1 MAISIDNQ
9 KLRNDDQ
16 YVAHLVRNSRSR
28 RGKVLSG
35 DKYFDPQTI
44 GLVWL
49 NPSDRVFSLDGSQVA
64 PTALT
69 WSNVFDE
76 ASIWVIDLN
85 VSSYVAGEII
95 FSNSE
100 DSVAAITAN
109 GDHSIELDN
118 YEDFDLLLTA
128 NALFDGIVTIST
140 IKRLS

>member
-1 MAISIDNQ
+1 MAISINNP

-16 YVAHLVRNSRSR
+16 YVAHLVRHSKSR

-49 NPSDRVFSLDGSQVA
+49 NPSDRVFSLDGTQVA

-69 WSNVFDE
+69 WTDVFDKG
-76 ASIWVIDLN
+76 STWTIDFT
-85 VSSYVAGEII
+85 VSSYIAGNVV

-100 DSVAAITAN
+100 DTSAAIVAN
-109 GDHSIELDN
+109 GDYSIELVN
-118 YEDFDLLLTA
+118 AEDFDLILTA
-128 NALFDGIVTIST
+128 DALFNGVITIST